1 MEEKEALREELGLNK
16 PLLVQYVNYIGDL
29 LKGDMG
35 TSYRSGYDIRQQIF
49 EKLPNTILLASSAVL
64 IAIIIGVPAGIIS
77 AKKQYSIFDH
87 VVTFIALIFAATPG
101 FWLGMVCV
109 LFFAVEL
116 GWLPAAGMGDT
127 FPALLKSLIL
137 PAFTV
142 SSNTMAMITRQTRSS
157 MLEVISQDYIDTA
170 RSKGVSEKVVTIRHM
185 LKNALIPIVTVIGLQ
200 FGVLLGGSVI
210 TENVFAWPG
219 LGKYVVDSITN
230 RDTPAVLG
238 CVVVIAV
245 LFSLVNLLVDLL
257 YGFIDPRIKS
267 QFSR

>member
-1 MEEKEALREELGLNK
+1 MFKWIVKRLLMMIPVLLGVIFVVFFIMNLTPTDAAEVILGSDGTVEEKEALREELGLNK

-116 GWLPAAGMGDT
+116 GC
-127 FPALLKSLIL
+127 
-137 PAFTV
+137 
-142 SSNTMAMITRQTRSS
+142 RR
-157 MLEVISQDYIDTA
+157 
-170 RSKGVSEKVVTIRHM
+170 R
-185 LKNALIPIVTVIGLQ
+185 
-200 FGVLLGGSVI
+200 
-210 TENVFAWPG
+210 AWA
-219 LGKYVVDSITN
+219 
-230 RDTPAVLG
+230 TP
-238 CVVVIAV
+238 
-245 LFSLVNLLVDLL
+245 
-257 YGFIDPRIKS
+257 
-267 QFSR
+267 SRPC